1 MRSFFTAIAFLI
13 ILFAVI
19 PAVRRSLYP
28 NVKIDSSNTEDN
40 HDG

>member
-19 PAVRRSLYP
+19 PAVRRSLYANQKP
-28 NVKIDSSNTEDN
+28 DAANPEDR
-40 HDG
+40 HEG